1 MPKQF
6 TYRQVTAALEQKL
19 GIDFGPG
26 SERSGWYYHQGVKI
40 TRITLPHIHRGDIPT
55 GTLHEIRKQTLLSTP
70 QFTDLV
76 ECPMT
81 SVGYIGYIGAL
92 QAKGKLPTSNA

>member
-6 TYRQVTAALEQKL
+6 TYRQVTAALELKL
-19 GIDFGPG
+19 GIDFRPG
-26 SERSGWYYHQGVKI
+26 SERNGWYYSQGVKI
-40 TRITLPHIHRGDIPT
+40 TRITLPHIHHGDIPT

-70 QFTDLV
+70 QFTDLL

-81 SVGYIGYIGAL
+81 RAGYAAAL

>member
-6 TYRQVTAALEQKL
+6 TYRQVTDALERKL
-19 GIDFGPG
+19 GIYFGQG
-26 SERSGWYYHQGVKI
+26 SERNGWYYSQGVKI
-40 TRITLPHIHRGDIPT
+40 TRITLPHIHHGDIPA

-70 QFTDLV
+70 QFADLV

-81 SVGYIGYIGAL
+81 GAGYATAL
-92 QAKGKLPTSNA
+92 QAKGKLPTPNA